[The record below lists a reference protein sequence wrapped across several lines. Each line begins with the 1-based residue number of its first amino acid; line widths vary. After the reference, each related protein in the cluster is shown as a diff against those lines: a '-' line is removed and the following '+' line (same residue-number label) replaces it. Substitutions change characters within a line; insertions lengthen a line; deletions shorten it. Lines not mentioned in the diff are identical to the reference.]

1 MTTIFSEREALESEE
16 IMIETPKKKTSLR
29 KRLRSMNARRL
40 AQEGMTLVEIMVVV
54 IIMAL
59 IATAVGVAVLPKI
72 KEARIKTARTD
83 ESTVKAAAEMWIA
96 DHNGQCRPCSS
107 SSMMESSTAQ
117 RRLKTRG
124 ITTTPSS
131 ASPTRSALRPADRMA
146 RPGLKT
152 T

>member
-1 MTTIFSEREALESEE
+1 
-16 IMIETPKKKTSLR
+16 MIETPKKKTSLR

-96 DHNGQCRPCSS
+96 DHNGQCPTVQQLVDDGELDRSK
-107 SSMMESSTAQ
+107 
-117 RRLKTRG
+117 KTQDPWDHDYTIECQPDSVSVTSG
-124 ITTTPSS
+124 GPDGQTGTE
-131 ASPTRSALRPADRMA
+131 DDVRM
-146 RPGLKT
+146 
-152 T
+152 